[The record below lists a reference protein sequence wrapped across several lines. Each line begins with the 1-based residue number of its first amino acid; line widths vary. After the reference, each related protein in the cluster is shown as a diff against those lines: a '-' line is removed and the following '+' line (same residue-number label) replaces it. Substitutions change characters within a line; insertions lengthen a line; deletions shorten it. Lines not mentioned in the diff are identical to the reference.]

1 MANRNDFNQ
10 RIIDEFRANDG
21 KVAGPFEGRRLLLLH
36 TTGAKTGRDLVH
48 PLAYRREGD
57 DLLVFGTKG
66 GSPTHPD
73 WYHNLRAHPR
83 VTVEVGNE
91 RFDARARV
99 ADDDERD
106 RLWDEAKEG
115 IPVFA
120 DYERK
125 TRRRIPVIV
134 LERVA

>member
-1 MANRNDFNQ
+1 M
-10 RIIDEFRANDG
+10 
-21 KVAGPFEGRRLLLLH
+21 
-36 TTGAKTGRDLVH
+36 H

-73 WYHNLRAHPR
+73 WYHNLRANPR

-99 ADDDERD
+99 AGDGERD
-106 RLWDEAKEG
+106 RLWDEAKEE
-115 IPVFA
+115 IPAFA

-125 TRRRIPVIV
+125 TRRQIPVIV

>member
-10 RIIDEFRANDG
+10 RIIDEFRATDG
-21 KVAGPFEGRRLLLLH
+21 KVGGPFEGRRLLLLH

-48 PLAYRREGD
+48 PLAFRREGD

-73 WYHNLRAHPR
+73 WYHNLRANPR
-83 VTVEVGNE
+83 VTVEVGKE
-91 RFDARARV
+91 RFDASARV
-99 ADDDERD
+99 AGDSERD
-106 RLWDEAKEG
+106 RLWEEAKEE
-115 IPVFA
+115 IPAFA

-125 TRRRIPVIV
+125 TRRQIPVIV

>member
-21 KVAGPFEGRRLLLLH
+21 KVGGPFEGRRLLLLH

-48 PLAYRREGD
+48 PLAFRREGD

-73 WYHNLRAHPR
+73 WYRNLRANPR
-83 VTVEVGNE
+83 VSVEVGNE
-91 RFDARARV
+91 RFDASARV
-99 ADDDERD
+99 AGDGERD
-106 RLWDEAKEG
+106 RLWEEAKEE
-115 IPVFA
+115 IPAFA

-125 TRRRIPVIV
+125 TRRQIPVIV